1 VARSAISSV
10 VGRLTMQRPR
20 VGACAGLPGRVVGAM
35 KCVVPPLVVV
45 EALERR
51 DAVAVDL
58 PAVDDLELHL
68 LTVARAG
75 GFDEHHADDPAIAHH
90 PWSQKEILTISQA
103 TSKTLIGPS
112 SATEKEQLMA
122 LANAYIADPEHL
134 YRHAWEVGDLLVWDN
149 LLLQHARPDFDP
161 QERRTLRR
169 CALAHDLE
177 AVC

>member
-1 VARSAISSV
+1 
-10 VGRLTMQRPR
+10 
-20 VGACAGLPGRVVGAM
+20 
-35 KCVVPPLVVV
+35 
-45 EALERR
+45 
-51 DAVAVDL
+51 
-58 PAVDDLELHL
+58 
-68 LTVARAG
+68 
-75 GFDEHHADDPAIAHH
+75 
-90 PWSQKEILTISQA
+90 LTISQA